1 MFIDPASL
9 SDDPAKIEEVE
20 KASAR
25 LVAQA
30 IYEFRQTA
38 AEIFSREKDLAQDIA
53 EDGSPVP
60 DDFIADSLVEL
71 RRRFGAVSSET
82 RRIEGAVA
90 ARGPSVSGRADSCV
104 RGRRGHPSEP
114 RFLSS
119 IQGTN
124 ADPVSASF
132 DLDDQSLN

>member
-53 EDGSPVP
+53 EDI
-60 DDFIADSLVEL
+60 D
-71 RRRFGAVSSET
+71 
-82 RRIEGAVA
+82 
-90 ARGPSVSGRADSCV
+90 
-104 RGRRGHPSEP
+104 
-114 RFLSS
+114 
-119 IQGTN
+119 
-124 ADPVSASF
+124 
-132 DLDDQSLN
+132 